1 MAEAR
6 KPFNLHKPGAALLS
20 LDPESLP
27 HTFYSSHH
35 QAQHTMPLIT
45 PAMRRAPPQPP
56 TSSPAVGSSSTA
68 TLGPQS
74 LPPLLTIPLT
84 PETLGKIK
92 EPVKRIASEEDVE
105 KWKQSTSYSTYLLF
119 LQRVAEACVGKYA
132 RLPPP
137 PSPSS
142 TATNPFEKLIQLLH
156 ELNSWTDNIEPQAKP
171 QRFGNLAFRD
181 WGQRLSDRIDRLH
194 EELLPERLHAFVPEL
209 KGYLG
214 DAWGSF
220 TRIDYGSGH
229 ELAFFAWVGF
239 LYRLGFFTEMGK
251 GEEEGETIADEAVE
265 ERIGLEIFPLYLL
278 VVWRLQDRY
287 GLEPAGSH
295 GVWGLDDFQ
304 FLPYVLGAAQL
315 RTQSSL
321 RPSQIVPLSS
331 HPSILNGQLG
341 SKRDPERLISA
352 PLTLPTSLLVEGGE
366 RVVIPNLYLTSLLR
380 IQVLKRGPFH
390 EHSPLLHD
398 IATTVPNWVKVYG
411 GMVKMYCAECLG
423 KKVVVQH
430 FPFGG
435 TGYVWED
442 RPIVVNAGVALEVGG
457 AGGGGG
463 RGMALGGTRGN
474 MGSMGIPTARVTTTL
489 RGGIGGLPGSMCPGR
504 IPGGGGEGRRDGALG
519 HALGLGPRVGR
530 GGLGTMPAT
539 RAPGVQTSAVPPLRT
554 RAPAASP
561 SSAQATS
568 SDEGKV
574 DDEGKQDS

>member
-1 MAEAR
+1 
-6 KPFNLHKPGAALLS
+6 
-20 LDPESLP
+20 
-27 HTFYSSHH
+27 
-35 QAQHTMPLIT
+35 MPLIT

-56 TSSPAVGSSSTA
+56 TSSPAVGFSSTT

-74 LPPLLTIPLT
+74 LPPLPTIPLT

-92 EPVKRIASEEDVE
+92 EP
-105 KWKQSTSYSTYLLF
+105 L
-119 LQRVAEACVGKYA
+119 
-132 RLPPP
+132 RLVLANMLAYPLP

-239 LYRLGFFTEMGK
+239 LYRLGFFTEVGK

-331 HPSILNGQLG
+331 QPLNSQRTAWQQKGSREAYFCPSYPTHLSPRRRRRKSGDTESIPHLTTPHSGTK
-341 SKRDPERLISA
+341 KR
-352 PLTLPTSLLVEGGE
+352 T
-366 RVVIPNLYLTSLLR
+366 IPRT
-380 IQVLKRGPFH
+380 Q
-390 EHSPLLHD
+390 
-398 IATTVPNWVKVYG
+398 
-411 GMVKMYCAECLG
+411 
-423 KKVVVQH
+423 
-430 FPFGG
+430 
-435 TGYVWED
+435 
-442 RPIVVNAGVALEVGG
+442 PIV
-457 AGGGGG
+457 
-463 RGMALGGTRGN
+463 TRY
-474 MGSMGIPTARVTTTL
+474 RY
-489 RGGIGGLPGSMCPGR
+489 
-504 IPGGGGEGRRDGALG
+504 DGAELG
-519 HALGLGPRVGR
+519 
-530 GGLGTMPAT
+530 
-539 RAPGVQTSAVPPLRT
+539 
-554 RAPAASP
+554 
-561 SSAQATS
+561 
-568 SDEGKV
+568 
-574 DDEGKQDS
+574 